1 MSIDNAHN
9 MAVSNEDAL
18 REAALQAALR
28 EAALL
33 KDALRQAALSKAD
46 LQAAH
51 QAAIRG
57 LVQRATDTNARKNN
71 ELEARAE
78 QMEAHAKQMAAKDK
92 ELKDQAKW
100 LEAKDKRLEAKDKEL
115 KAKDKE
121 LKAKDKEL
129 EDQYKQIATLED
141 ILSRAKDYK
150 THMDWEMTEKESLL
164 SNMQRMHQ
172 EVNAAYTAELT
183 RLNAEIATLKE
194 TVIFNDKI
202 FEIACG
208 IIDRAIVGQD
218 KLRTDLPHVITLD
231 QAMELLQKVITFS
244 LNIPPTP

>member
-9 MAVSNEDAL
+9 MEVSNEDAL
-18 REAALQAALR
+18 HAARQKIFSL
-28 EAALL
+28 EE
-33 KDALRQAALSKAD
+33 DLRQAALSKAD

-51 QAAIRG
+51 QAAIRV
-57 LVQRATDTNARKNN
+57 LVQRATDTNARKNK

-78 QMEAHAKQMAAKDK
+78 QMEAHAEQM
-92 ELKDQAKW
+92 
-100 LEAKDKRLEAKDKEL
+100 EAKDKEL
-115 KAKDKE
+115 KAKDE
-121 LKAKDKEL
+121 QLKAKDKEL
-129 EDQYKQIATLED
+129 EAKDKQIAMLED

-150 THMDWEMTEKESLL
+150 THMDWEMAEKESLL

-208 IIDRAIVGQD
+208 IIDRAIVGQT
-218 KLRTDLPHVITLD
+218 KLRTDLPHVTTFD
-231 QAMELLQKVITFS
+231 QAMELLHKVITFS
-244 LNIPPTP
+244 LNIPRKP